1 MKNFRQILEELS
13 HTLIVFMLF
22 DTILTAVIVFLIS
35 YLALSFFNI
44 YGYWSLI
51 PTICIFLFESLKRVR
66 KNRLKIVE
74 DSYDFLREKLRTA
87 KDYLTVKNP
96 FVEDLQEEISG
107 EIKQVRSGTF
117 FNEKKTNIKIAVII
131 CLCIS
136 IVVLAPY
143 HFVLFDFNK
152 AVSDIM
158 KERNKT
164 IGQAAIEKPEYDLIS
179 VEDDWYGDISFAQL
193 GDEEMQ
199 IQLIESNYKLTSD
212 IVQDPEKKDFDDL
225 YPGGVTVSRAG
236 SYNARIEKENQ
247 EIVKNYFKEIA
258 K

>member
-1 MKNFRQILEELS
+1 MKNFRQILEEVS
-13 HTLIVFMLF
+13 STLIVFMLF
-22 DTILTAVIVFLIS
+22 DTILTAAIVFLIS
-35 YLALSFFNI
+35 YLVLSFFNI

-51 PTICIFLFESLKRVR
+51 PTIGVFLLESLKRVR

-87 KDYLTVKNP
+87 KDYLAVKNP
-96 FVEDLQEEISG
+96 FVEDLQEEIRG
-107 EIKQVRSGTF
+107 DIKKVRSGTF
-117 FNEKKTNIKIAVII
+117 FSEKKTNIKIAVII
-131 CLCIS
+131 CLCIF

-152 AVSDIM
+152 AVSDVL

-164 IGQAAIEKPEYDLIS
+164 IDQAKIEKPEYERML
-179 VEDDWYGDISFAQL
+179 VEDEWYGDFSLGQL
-193 GDEEMQ
+193 GEEEMQ

-212 IVQDPEKKDFDDL
+212 IVQDPEKKDFEDI

-236 SYNARIEKENQ
+236 SYKARIEKENQ